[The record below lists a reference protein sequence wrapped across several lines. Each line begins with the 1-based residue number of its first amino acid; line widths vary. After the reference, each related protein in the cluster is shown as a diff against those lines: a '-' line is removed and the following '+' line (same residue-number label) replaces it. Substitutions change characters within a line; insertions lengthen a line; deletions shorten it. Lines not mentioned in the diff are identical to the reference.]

1 MTEELSKFGYKQ
13 ELRREI
19 NWIDILIYSL
29 VFMVPIAP
37 WGIYGIVASV
47 SGGMPS
53 LAYLLGM
60 LGMMPTAYAYFL
72 MVREFPLAGSVYNY
86 AQRAVNP
93 IFGFIAGILIFLDY
107 FLVPGLVYVVSA
119 LARIV

>member
-1 MTEELSKFGYKQ
+1 MTTEDISIFGYKQ

-19 NWIDILIYSL
+19 TWIDVLIYSM

-37 WGIYGIVASV
+37 WGIYGIVASI

-53 LAYLLGM
+53 LAYLIGM
-60 LGMMPTAYAYFL
+60 LGMMPTAYAYFR

-86 AQRAVNP
+86 AQTAVHP
-93 IFGFIAGILIFLDY
+93 IYGFIAGVAILLDY
-107 FLVPGLVYVVSA
+107 FLVPGLVYVVAA
-119 LARIV
+119 LAM